1 MKFVNKLTNSPEP
14 TIKIYTQEQERHIT
28 TNWLVESWRGQDN
41 AKLRDC
47 EWKFDKL
54 CCTGKVHNVLE
65 AHYVLGGFGHKAS
78 TEGKITARVKTDM
91 CESDCSY

>member
-1 MKFVNKLTNSPEP
+1 MKFVISLQNSPE
-14 TIKIYTQEQERHIT
+14 TTLKIYIHTKAGEEYNHKMAG
-28 TNWLVESWRGQDN
+28 WRGQDN